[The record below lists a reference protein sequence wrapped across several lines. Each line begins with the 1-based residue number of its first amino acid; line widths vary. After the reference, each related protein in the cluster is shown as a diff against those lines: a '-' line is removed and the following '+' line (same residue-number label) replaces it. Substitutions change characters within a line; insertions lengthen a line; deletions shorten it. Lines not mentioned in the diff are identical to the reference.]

1 MESGAVYKRDVDQSI
16 EPMFEHGGQWCQA
29 EDNSLFG
36 IGGSMYDAM
45 HIKIAF
51 LLFLVFCIIN
61 TDVFAEHVLGRLSK
75 KNYDRVQDKISER
88 GILIGGVFMSV
99 SYLIVDLMVSRGL
112 V

>member
-1 MESGAVYKRDVDQSI
+1 MVKEAAYPCEVDESI
-16 EPMFEHGGQWCQA
+16 EPMFEYSDKVRRPV
-29 EDNSLFG
+29 DNSLFS

-51 LLFLVFCIIN
+51 LLFIVFCIIN
-61 TDVFAEHVLGRLSK
+61 TDVFAEHVLGKLSK

-88 GILIGGVFMSV
+88 GILVGGIFMSV
-99 SYLIVDLMVSRGL
+99 AYLIIDLMVSRGL